1 MEELENKETTTNE
14 VNLQDEL
21 NKIKASLNYER
32 SERKRLEKELKASKE
47 DDSKAIAD
55 EEARIRA
62 KLANGKSA
70 LSDDVIDDIM
80 GAIGTEQAKANV
92 RNAKQNIERDI
103 LELKRNPDYIDVEE
117 YGDEIR
123 ELMRNGLSAER
134 AYWAVAGATKLSNS
148 KAKATKEEEREE
160 HQRENKERANQGYV
174 DTKPAGEEKKE
185 QYSARERA
193 MAQIL
198 GKSVEEVHARN
209 KNVLTLNEIVDT
221 NKKFKKGE

>member
-62 KLANGKSA
+62 KLKNGKSS
-70 LSDDVIDDIM
+70 LDDDVIDDIM
-80 GAIGTEQAKANV
+80 GAIGKEQAKANV
-92 RNAKQNIERDI
+92 RSARANIESQI
-103 LELKRNPDYIDVEE
+103 MELKKNPEYMDVEE

-123 ELMRNGLSAER
+123 AMIKNGLSAEQ
-134 AYWAVAGATKLSNS
+134 AYWAVAGANKYSNS
-148 KAKATKEEEREE
+148 RTNFAKEEEKE
-160 HQRENKERANQGYV
+160 QKKKENKERASEGYV
-174 DTKPAGEEKKE
+174 DTKPSAGEKKE

-193 MAQIL
+193 IADQT
-198 GKSVEEVHARN
+198 GRSVEEVHARN
-209 KNVLTLNEIVDT
+209 KNVLTIDEIVSI

>member
-62 KLANGKSA
+62 KLKNGKSS
-70 LSDDVIDDIM
+70 LDDDVIDDIM
-80 GAIGTEQAKANV
+80 GAIGKEQAKANV
-92 RNAKQNIERDI
+92 RSAKANIESQI
-103 LELKRNPDYIDVEE
+103 MELKRNPEYMDVEE
-117 YGDEIR
+117 YGDQIR
-123 ELMRNGLSAER
+123 AMIKNGLSAEQ
-134 AYWAVAGATKLSNS
+134 AYWAVAGANKYSNS
-148 KAKATKEEEREE
+148 KTNSTKEEEKEQ
-160 HQRENKERANQGYV
+160 HQKETKERANQGYV

-209 KNVLTLNEIVDT
+209 KNVLTLNEIVDI

>member
-1 MEELENKETTTNE
+1 MEELENKETNNE

-47 DDSKAIAD
+47 DDTKAIEA
-55 EEARIRA
+55 EEARIRS

-80 GAIGTEQAKANV
+80 GAIGREQAKANV
-92 RNAKQNIERDI
+92 RSAKANFESQIM
-103 LELKRNPDYIDVEE
+103 ELKKNPEYMDVEE
-117 YGDEIR
+117 YRDEIR
-123 ELMRNGLSAER
+123 ELVKNGLSAEQ

-148 KAKATKEEEREE
+148 KAKATKEEEKEQ

-193 MAQIL
+193 MAQVL

-209 KNVLTLNEIVDT
+209 KNVLTLDEIVST

>member
-1 MEELENKETTTNE
+1 MEELENKETNNE

-62 KLANGKSA
+62 KLKNGKSS
-70 LSDDVIDDIM
+70 LDDDVIDDIM
-80 GAIGTEQAKANV
+80 GAIGKEQAKANV
-92 RNAKQNIERDI
+92 RSAKASIESQI
-103 LELKRNPDYIDVEE
+103 MELKRNPEYMDVEE

-123 ELMRNGLSAER
+123 AMIKNGLSAEQ
-134 AYWAVAGATKLSNS
+134 AYWAVAGANKYSNS
-148 KAKATKEEEREE
+148 KTNSTKEEEKEQ
-160 HQRENKERANQGYV
+160 HQKETKERANQGYV

>member
-1 MEELENKETTTNE
+1 MEELENKETTNNE

-47 DDSKAIAD
+47 DDTKAIEA

-80 GAIGTEQAKANV
+80 GAIGKEQAKANV

-103 LELKRNPDYIDVEE
+103 LELKRNPEYIDVEE

-148 KAKATKEEEREE
+148 KAKATKEEEKEQ
-160 HQRENKERANQGYV
+160 HQKETRERANQGYV

-209 KNVLTLNEIVDT
+209 KNVLTLSEIVDT

>member
-62 KLANGKSA
+62 RLKNGKSS
-70 LSDDVIDDIM
+70 LDDDVIDDIM
-80 GAIGTEQAKANV
+80 GAIGKEQAKANV
-92 RNAKQNIERDI
+92 RNAKANVESQIM
-103 LELKRNPDYIDVEE
+103 ELKRNPEYMDVEE

-123 ELMRNGLSAER
+123 AMIKNGLSAEQ
-134 AYWAVAGATKLSNS
+134 AYWAVAGANKYSNS
-148 KAKATKEEEREE
+148 KTNSTKEEEKE
-160 HQRENKERANQGYV
+160 QKQKENKERASQGYV
-174 DTKPAGEEKKE
+174 DTKPSAGEKKE
-185 QYSARERA
+185 QYTARERA
-193 MAQIL
+193 IADKT
-198 GKSVEEVHARN
+198 GRSVEEVHARN
-209 KNVLTLNEIVDT
+209 KNVLTIDEIVSI